1 MRDFTRLKVWRK
13 AFDLAVKLEAAMPVR
28 TGRGIPGLRAQTL
41 RAAASISATI
51 CEGCGKESDAELLRF
66 LDMSIGSAKE
76 LFNHMLMASAVGLL
90 APDAYPELE
99 AQREEVVKMLYGFRR
114 SVRNRAKSDV

>member
-1 MRDFTRLKVWRK
+1 MRDFTRLKVWQK
-13 AFDLAVKLEAAMPVR
+13 AFDLAVRLEAAMPLR

-51 CEGCGKESDAELLRF
+51 CEGCGKESDAELLRY

-76 LFNHMLMASAVGLL
+76 LFNHMLMSRDVGLL
-90 APDAYPELE
+90 ARDAYPALE
-99 AQREEVVKMLYGFRR
+99 AQREEVIKMIYGFRR
-114 SVRNRAKSDV
+114 SVRNRAEPDA